1 MYVIAEFSVIP
12 IGMGVSLSDYVAAC
26 ERVLQNTGLEVQ
38 LHANGTNLA
47 GEWDEVMAAIKRCHE
62 TLHSMGVP
70 RIATQIKVG
79 TRTDREE
86 SMADKV
92 HSVESKLT

>member
-12 IGMGVSLSDYVAAC
+12 IGMGVSLSDYVAVC

-47 GEWDEVMAAIKRCHE
+47 GEWDEVMAAIKGCHE